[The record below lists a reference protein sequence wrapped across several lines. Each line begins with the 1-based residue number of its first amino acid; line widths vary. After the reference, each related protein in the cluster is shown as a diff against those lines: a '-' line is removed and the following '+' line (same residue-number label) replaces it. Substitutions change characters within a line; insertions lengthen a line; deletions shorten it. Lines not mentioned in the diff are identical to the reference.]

1 MTYNIRE
8 YKPKFDTPMKR
19 EQEICIVNII
29 MDLLNKNKYNNLD
42 DFISKNSNYQ
52 DFLKK
57 NYKENV
63 VKHFGNSLE
72 DKDYIFI
79 LKNLEI
85 LTKQKKSFDS
95 ENIKIT
101 IIDDKEYVSYH
112 GEYND
117 FFFDNSNS
125 NKNIEDQMKD
135 VQPTQDKF
143 QSPDIKNNTENIMK
157 ELMENK
163 KEVLDLHYLNEID
176 YNSLNAHEKNL
187 YEIARNYQIEHNSI
201 IKIDLGRALIVDENN
216 TIIKIEN
223 ENGELNLNS
232 GKINENNSKE
242 NSKQFTKT
250 LSTTPITLYSND

>member
-63 VKHFGNSLE
+63 V
-72 DKDYIFI
+72 
-79 LKNLEI
+79 
-85 LTKQKKSFDS
+85 DS